1 MTEYEVKIDER
12 IAHTLT
18 VEAASQ
24 DEAVELAYEL
34 LRSGMSPDKE
44 TEVDYSME
52 SVGFTGSHDVWEI

>member
-18 VEAASQ
+18 VEAASE

-34 LRSGMSPDKE
+34 LRSGMSPEKE
-44 TEVDYSME
+44 KEVDYSME